1 MKQNKRNEKKEMK
14 CNFSFQNRKKKT
26 LRKKISQLQQK
37 ELKKSKN
44 AKIEKDK
51 EK

>member
-1 MKQNKRNEKKEMK
+1 MQLFFSKQ
-14 CNFSFQNRKKKT
+14 KKKT
-26 LRKKISQLQQK
+26 LTKKISQLQQK